1 MIRCPECNNLLK
13 SYCSKLKRGERIRY
27 YKCEICGKTLKT
39 KVEIKVTEE
48 VINEDY
54 DK

>member
-39 KVEIKVTEE
+39 KVEIKVIEE
-48 VINEDY
+48 VINEDCG
-54 DK
+54 K